1 MIIQLNPLI
10 MIENV
15 CKDPQNVF
23 SALQARIGS
32 SKNEPFFFFFF
43 FFFLVCLFY
52 LVQCSACA
60 VLPQRPGGITV
71 IQSSHLMVSS
81 GNNNFLTCTNGNR
94 YIGNIKV
101 LKFYLV
107 VGTNVDEMSPAPPYT
122 TLSLRESWNVIN
134 SILHNSLNRTVV
146 YGSDIPTPP
155 PPSLQRPLLSGYR
168 CGVPDRPACQ
178 TGRFR

>member
-1 MIIQLNPLI
+1 MHSPVNIKYPVYGTKLAYHNVKFVMFVSITKRTLSNGSLCVILSYHERPLQNGN
-10 MIENV
+10 EANDANV
-15 CKDPQNVF
+15 RRAGVQQ
-23 SALQARIGS
+23 S
-32 SKNEPFFFFFF
+32 FFFF

-71 IQSSHLMVSS
+71 IQSSYLMVSS

-107 VGTNVDEMSPAPPYT
+107 VGTNVDEMGWDGIEKDVR
-122 TLSLRESWNVIN
+122 L
-134 SILHNSLNRTVV
+134 
-146 YGSDIPTPP
+146 
-155 PPSLQRPLLSGYR
+155 
-168 CGVPDRPACQ
+168 
-178 TGRFR
+178 

>member
-1 MIIQLNPLI
+1 MSHLRPALVL
-10 MIENV
+10 MT
-15 CKDPQNVF
+15 PQRKPNM
-23 SALQARIGS
+23 SL
-32 SKNEPFFFFFF
+32 FFF

-71 IQSSHLMVSS
+71 IQSSYLMVSS

-107 VGTNVDEMSPAPPYT
+107 VGTNVDEMGWDGIEKEIR
-122 TLSLRESWNVIN
+122 L
-134 SILHNSLNRTVV
+134 
-146 YGSDIPTPP
+146 
-155 PPSLQRPLLSGYR
+155 
-168 CGVPDRPACQ
+168 
-178 TGRFR
+178 